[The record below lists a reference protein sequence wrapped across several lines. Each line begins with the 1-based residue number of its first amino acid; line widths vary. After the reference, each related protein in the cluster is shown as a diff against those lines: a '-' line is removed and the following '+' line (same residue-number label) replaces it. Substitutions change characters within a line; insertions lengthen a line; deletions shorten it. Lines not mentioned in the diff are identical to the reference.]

1 MWEKQDSLTVIKA
14 LYEWISAHTIVM
26 HDFSFLL
33 TLLQILEGSHNRERE
48 ERKLAFDI
56 HVNGG
61 EADKKSLGTSVPN
74 NNG

>member
-1 MWEKQDSLTVIKA
+1 MGETGFPYCVKA

-26 HDFSFLL
+26 HDFCFLL

-61 EADKKSLGTSVPN
+61 EADKKSLATSVPN